1 MKRWLCLM
9 LAAAWIGAAAPF
21 LASAEEIGPVW
32 GSRRTPVLLQENRKL
47 DRE

>member
-21 LASAEEIGPVW
+21 LASAEEIGPGV
-32 GSRRTPVLLQENRKL
+32 GLPADAGTFTRKP
-47 DRE
+47 EIGP